1 MKHRIDSEFRRDLLR
16 KAAALALSAGLLL
29 SLAACGPAG
38 ETGDEPEAT
47 PTAEATEV
55 VIPGVYTNMVYNY
68 DMLGDITTLEMG
80 YGTEQTL
87 FERNTLVLTNNADS
101 NRDLVTGG
109 QPYVDT
115 TTNQR
120 YELTKEFFVGS
131 RGIHRIACFYGTYTV
146 DGLNVTLNTP
156 EYWSY
161 LGYEGDGYA
170 SFNKPECAEFMVPTG
185 ELAENGTNYA
195 LKFNG
200 AVMPR
205 HDGTC
210 EPQDII
216 INPNDFTFVYPTGNP
231 EDDVY

>member
-1 MKHRIDSEFRRDLLR
+1 MKLHAGGRIFKRIAAFALT
-16 KAAALALSAGLLL
+16 AALVMSFAG
-29 SLAACGPAG
+29 CGQAG
-38 ETGDEPEAT
+38 STDQDASEEDPSSSGT
-47 PTAEATEV
+47 ATEV
-55 VIPGVYTNMVYNY
+55 VVPGVYTNMVYNY
-68 DMLGDITTLEMG
+68 DMMGDITTLEMG

-109 QPYVDT
+109 QPYMDT
-115 TTNQR
+115 STNQR

-131 RGIHRIACFYGTYTV
+131 RGIHRIACFYGTYTI

-161 LGYEGDGYA
+161 LGYEGDGYS

-185 ELAENGTNYA
+185 QTAANGTDYS
-195 LKFNG
+195 LKFSG

-205 HDGTC
+205 HDGTND
-210 EPQDII
+210 PQTVVID
-216 INPNDFTFVYPTGNP
+216 PNEFTFEYPTGNP